1 MPGVTIGNNVVIGC
15 AAVVT
20 HDLPDNVVAAGVPA
34 RIIESI
40 DVYADKSKSRC
51 DNTKH
56 MNPQQKGYG
65 KDKAK
70 KVLTHMQYWKE
81 CGYALD
87 NFAFLETTAVIE
99 AYIRY
104 QVEKGEDVEESG
116 GHTSIR
122 FR

>member
-1 MPGVTIGNNVVIGC
+1 MLLGAHSLEKGMG
-15 AAVVT
+15 
-20 HDLPDNVVAAGVPA
+20 L
-34 RIIESI
+34 RQ
-40 DVYADKSKSRC
+40 
-51 DNTKH
+51 TK
-56 MNPQQKGYG
+56 KGYG

-104 QVEKGEDVEESG
+104 QVEKGEDVEEIIKLCNNVKEESLFG
-116 GHTSIR
+116 MKAAHHTMLDMKYCPMRNYGHKGTLILMPS
-122 FR
+122 